1 MRLKNYQAMK
11 RNFIYNDE
19 KSDKFWTIHLEETT
33 LTVIFGKSNTAG
45 RTNVKEFPT
54 VEEAQK
60 EAEKLIQEK
69 TRKGYLE
76 AFDVESKASSFGVT
90 EFWNL
95 IERAKRKASG
105 DIEEQAEILKEILA
119 ERPVEDI
126 VEFGRILEY
135 FHSLS
140 YTSDLWAAA
149 YIIQG
154 GCSDDMF
161 DYFRA
166 WLIAQGKDI
175 FEKAMKNPETLT
187 KIISVEEA
195 EEIYGESM
203 LYVADE
209 AYERKTGN
217 DAGKFLDLQGF
228 VKFPELEFDWNEE
241 DDSLKMKFPKLYKK
255 FS

>member
-1 MRLKNYQAMK
+1 MK
-11 RNFIYNDE
+11 RNFIYKDE
-19 KSDKFWTIHLEETT
+19 KSDKFWTIHLEEKV

-45 RTNVKEFPT
+45 RTNIKEFSSI
-54 VEEAQK
+54 EEAQR
-60 EAEKLIQEK
+60 ESDKLIKEK

-76 AFDVESKASSFGVT
+76 TVNIDSKAGDFGVS

-95 IERAKRKASG
+95 IERTKRKAGG
-105 DIEEQAEILKEILA
+105 DTEEQVELLEELLA
-119 ERPVEDI
+119 ERPLEDI
-126 VEFGRILEY
+126 IEFGRVLEY

-166 WLIAQGKDI
+166 WLIAQGKEV
-175 FEKAMKNPETLT
+175 FENATENPETLA
-187 KIISVEEA
+187 KIISVEDA
-195 EEIYGESM
+195 EEIDGECL
-203 LYVADE
+203 LYVAAQ
-209 AYERKTGN
+209 AYERKTG
-217 DAGKFLDLQGF
+217 KSWEKLLDLQGF

-241 DDSLKMKFPKLYKK
+241 DDSLKSKFPKLYKK
-255 FS
+255 YS